1 MMKLISVFMKNFIKT
16 IWHWFEMEGRTHLPW
31 RMTRDPYA
39 ICVSEFML
47 QQTQVERV
55 IPKYHAWL
63 EAFPTWK
70 SLAKASPAQVLRL
83 WSGLG
88 YNSRALRLQQL
99 AMAVDTIHGGK
110 LPQNEDELLALPGI
124 GPYTAAAIQAF
135 AFEQE
140 VVVIDTNIER
150 ILLRYFW
157 GLPFLAREKI
167 AEKISLLLLSPEAK
181 EKKVFSR
188 YFFQALMDFG
198 AKICKGKP
206 QCDICPLQSTC
217 KAYQT
222 QSFTVKRPKQS
233 HFPHSRRYYRGLVL
247 KLLKTK
253 EQLTWN
259 ELKAIDIQGHQW
271 TDIIKTL
278 VKDQLVVVSEKE
290 QPYITL
296 PN

>member
-1 MMKLISVFMKNFIKT
+1 
-16 IWHWFEMEGRTHLPW
+16 MEGRTHLPW
-31 RMTRDPYA
+31 RISRDPYA

-63 EAFPTWK
+63 DAFPTWK
-70 SLAKASPAQVLRL
+70 SLAQASPAQVLRL

-88 YNSRALRLQQL
+88 YNSRAIRLQKL
-99 AMAVDTIHGGK
+99 AIAVDATYAGK
-110 LPQNEDELLALPGI
+110 LPKDEELLLALPGI

-135 AFEQE
+135 AFEKE
-140 VVVIDTNIER
+140 VIVIDTNIER

-157 GLPFLAREKI
+157 GLPFLAREKV
-167 AEKISLLLLSPEAK
+167 AAKIKFILQSPEAK
-181 EKKVFSR
+181 EKKAFSR

-198 AKICKGKP
+198 AKVCKGKP

-233 HFPHSRRYYRGLVL
+233 HFPHSRRYYRGMVL

-253 EQLTWN
+253 DHLTWK
-259 ELKAIDIQGHQW
+259 ELEAVDIQGHQW
-271 TDIIKTL
+271 PDIIKTL

-290 QPYITL
+290 QSYITL

>member
-1 MMKLISVFMKNFIKT
+1 MMLISGFMKKFIKT

-55 IPKYHAWL
+55 IPKYYQWL
-63 EAFPTWK
+63 EIFPTWK
-70 SLAKASPAQVLRL
+70 SLAQASPAQVLRL

-88 YNSRALRLQQL
+88 YNSRALRLQKL
-99 AMAVDTIHGGK
+99 AIAVDTIHHGK
-110 LPQNEDELLALPGI
+110 LPKKEEDLLALPGI
-124 GPYTAAAIQAF
+124 GPYTAAALQAF
-135 AFEQE
+135 AFEKE
-140 VVVIDTNIER
+140 AVVIDTNIER

-157 GLPFLAREKI
+157 GVPFLAREKI
-167 AEKISLLLLSPEAK
+167 EEKIISLLRSPEAK

-206 QCDICPLQSTC
+206 QCAICPLQSTC

-222 QSFTVKRPKQS
+222 KSFIVKRPKQS
-233 HFPHSRRYYRGLVL
+233 HFPHSRRYYRGMVL

-253 EQLTWN
+253 EQLTWK
-259 ELKAIDIQGHQW
+259 ELEAIDIQGHQW
-271 TDIIKTL
+271 SDIINTL
-278 VKDQLVVVSEKE
+278 VKDQLVVSEKE
-290 QPYITL
+290 QTYITL

>member
-1 MMKLISVFMKNFIKT
+1 MKNFIKA
-16 IWHWFEMEGRTHLPW
+16 IWQWFEIQGRTHLPW

-55 IPKYHAWL
+55 IPKYYAWL

-70 SLAKASPAQVLRL
+70 DLAQASPAQVLRL

-88 YNSRALRLQQL
+88 YNSRALRLQKL
-99 AMAVDTIHGGK
+99 AIAVDTIHHGK
-110 LPQNEDELLALPGI
+110 LPSEEAELLALPGI

-135 AFEQE
+135 AFEKE
-140 VVVIDTNIER
+140 VAVIDTNIER
-150 ILLRYFW
+150 TLLRYFW
-157 GLPFLAREKI
+157 GLPFLSREQIVKKI
-167 AEKISLLLLSPEAK
+167 ELLLSSSESK
-181 EKKVFSR
+181 QHSVFSR

-206 QCDICPLQSTC
+206 QCEICPLKTSC

-222 QSFTVKRPKQS
+222 KSFTVKRPKQS
-233 HFPHSRRYYRGLVL
+233 YFPHSRRYYRGMVL

-253 EQLTWN
+253 DILTWK
-259 ELKAIDIQGHQW
+259 ELQDIDIQGHQW
-271 TDIIKTL
+271 TDIIQTL
-278 VKDQLVVVSEKE
+278 VKDSLVVLHEKE

-296 PN
+296 PSELKVES

>member
-1 MMKLISVFMKNFIKT
+1 MKNFIKA
-16 IWHWFEMEGRTHLPW
+16 IWHWFETEGRTHLPW
-31 RMTRDPYA
+31 RRIRDPYA

-63 EAFPTWK
+63 AAFPTWK
-70 SLAKASPAQVLRL
+70 DLAQATPAQVLRL

-88 YNSRALRLQQL
+88 YNSRALRLQKL
-99 AMAVDTIHGGK
+99 AIAVHTIHNDQ
-110 LPQNEDELLALPGI
+110 LPESDTALLALPGI

-135 AFEQE
+135 TFEKE

-157 GLPFLAREKI
+157 GSPFLAREEIVKKI
-167 AEKISLLLLSPEAK
+167 KTILNSPEAK
-181 EKKVFSR
+181 KHQVFSR

-198 AKICKGKP
+198 AKICKSKP
-206 QCDICPLQSTC
+206 QCEICPLRTTC
-217 KAYQT
+217 KAYKN

-253 EQLTWN
+253 DHLTWK
-259 ELKAIDIQGHQW
+259 ELKNIDIQGHQW
-271 TDIIKTL
+271 PDIIHTL
-278 VKDQLVVVSEKE
+278 VKDSLVVLHQKE
-290 QPYITL
+290 EPYITL
-296 PN
+296 PT